1 MEILKNIVFVC
12 LFIKIIDTVAVR
24 MVRAWK
30 YMKLRKKHHKR
41 MEEIKEWAEAH
52 NISVYEA
59 VYELLFL
66 YYETAGFWSE
76 VLDEELYSKTE
87 AELIELYCQ
96 I

>member
-1 MEILKNIVFVC
+1 MMNEKKVMRMNEIMEWCEEYC
-12 LFIKIIDTVAVR
+12 LT
-24 MVRAWK
+24 M
-30 YMKLRKKHHKR
+30 
-41 MEEIKEWAEAH
+41 
-52 NISVYEA
+52 YEA

>member
-1 MEILKNIVFVC
+1 
-12 LFIKIIDTVAVR
+12 
-24 MVRAWK
+24 
-30 YMKLRKKHHKR
+30 

-52 NISVYEA
+52 SISVYEA

-76 VLDEELYSKTE
+76 VLDEELYAKTE

>member
-1 MEILKNIVFVC
+1 MMNEK
-12 LFIKIIDTVAVR
+12 KIA
-24 MVRAWK
+24 
-30 YMKLRKKHHKR
+30 R

-52 NISVYEA
+52 SISVYEG